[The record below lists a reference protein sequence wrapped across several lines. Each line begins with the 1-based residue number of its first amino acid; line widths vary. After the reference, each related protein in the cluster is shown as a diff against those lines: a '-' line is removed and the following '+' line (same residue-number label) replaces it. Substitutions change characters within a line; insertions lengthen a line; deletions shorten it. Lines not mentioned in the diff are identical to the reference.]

1 MRSPLRVAAL
11 LSGLLATLVLAPSA
25 GAAVKASA
33 ALQRSGDA
41 FRLQVKVTSTKAFT
55 AGTRPRSAKV
65 GKLSLRRVATARKS
79 VTFRSGKIDAAAA
92 TRLNGARAAI
102 RVTSRAGTRTL
113 RAKVA
118 GVPPEAPTGGGTT
131 PPDPAAPATP
141 PPPSQPSAVRN
152 DAAGQAAL
160 AGDLLLEWA
169 SFGNV
174 SAEYR
179 RLWFM
184 ADGTFRLN
192 VIDWTNIT
200 GEKCRQS
207 IVGTWT
213 FKEGWTADVSGGLVL
228 VKVGI
233 TAPGVSGDEVLTFP
247 AAEPNAVYVGGSNPV
262 KYERNPQIMQ
272 NC

>member
-1 MRSPLRVAAL
+1 MRCSLRAAAACA
-11 LSGLLATLVLAPSA
+11 GLLATLVLVPAA

-41 FRLQVKVTSTKAFT
+41 FRLEVNLTSTKAFT
-55 AGTRPRSAKV
+55 ASTRPRSAKV
-65 GKLSLRRVATARKS
+65 GTLSLRRSTSTRKA
-79 VTFRSGKIDAAAA
+79 VTFRSGAITAAAA
-92 TRLNGARAAI
+92 TRLNGSRASI
-102 RVTSRAGTRTL
+102 RVTSRSGTRTL

-118 GVPPEAPTGGGTT
+118 GAPPEAPTGTAPVIPPDT
-131 PPDPAAPATP
+131 PPAA
-141 PPPSQPSAVRN
+141 QPNGVRN
-152 DAAGQAAL
+152 DAAGQAAMT
-160 AGDLLLEWA
+160 GDLLLEWA

-184 ADGTFRLN
+184 ADGTFRMN
-192 VIDWTNIT
+192 VVDWTEIT

-213 FKEGWTADVSGGLVL
+213 FKEGWTADVGGGLVL
-228 VKVGI
+228 VKIGL
-233 TAPGVSGDEVLTFP
+233 TTPGASGDEVLTFA
-247 AAEPNAVYVGGSNPV
+247 AAEPGNVYVGGANPV
-262 KYERNPQIMQ
+262 KYQRNPQIMQ